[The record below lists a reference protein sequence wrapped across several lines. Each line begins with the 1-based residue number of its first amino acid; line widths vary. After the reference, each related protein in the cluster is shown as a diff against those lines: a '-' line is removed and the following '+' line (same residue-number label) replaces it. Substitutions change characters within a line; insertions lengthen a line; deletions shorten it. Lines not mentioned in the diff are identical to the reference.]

1 MNEAFGKKLQGKLHS
16 VYLTLIKMGAS
27 KEDAEDITQDTAI
40 QFLQYI
46 DGIEIKYAQAWLYR
60 VAINK
65 YYDLLKKK
73 KSQEKYILAFDV
85 NQLFDFNT
93 PEGFL
98 LQKEIQ
104 LEVQRVLKQLKPKEA
119 EILLM
124 KYSADFSLKDIA
136 ILFDATDKTI
146 KTQLA
151 RARQKLVRL
160 LEEGRNNEG

>member
-1 MNEAFGKKLQGKLHS
+1 MNDTFGKKLQQKLHP

-27 KEDAEDITQDTAI
+27 KEDAEDISQETAV

-46 DGIEIKYAQAWLYR
+46 DGIDINLAQAWFYR

-73 KSQEKYILAFDV
+73 KTHENYILAF
-85 NQLFDFNT
+85 NMNELFNYET
-93 PEGFL
+93 PEHFL
-98 LQKEIQ
+98 LRKELQKDIQ
-104 LEVQRVLKQLKPKEA
+104 YVLKQLKPKEA
-119 EILLM
+119 ELLLM

-136 ILFDATDKTI
+136 ILFHTTDKTV

-151 RARQKLVRL
+151 RARRKLIEL
-160 LEEGRNNEG
+160 LEEDRFNEG

>member
-1 MNEAFGKKLQGKLHS
+1 MNDTFGKKLQQKLHP

-27 KEDAEDITQDTAI
+27 KEDAEDISQETAV

-46 DGIEIKYAQAWLYR
+46 DGIDINLAQAWFYR

-73 KSQEKYILAFDV
+73 KTHENYILAF
-85 NQLFDFNT
+85 NMNELFNYET
-93 PEGFL
+93 PDHFL
-98 LQKEIQ
+98 LRKETQKEIQ
-104 LEVQRVLKQLKPKEA
+104 YVLKQLKPKEA
-119 EILLM
+119 ELLLM

-136 ILFDATDKTI
+136 ILFHTTDKTV

-151 RARQKLVRL
+151 RARQKLIEL
-160 LEEGRNNEG
+160 LEEDRFNEG